1 MSLPSSSTSGTIV
14 IDRVEC
20 SSGSGS
26 DGTNGHGFV
35 LHRNGNGHRKRTRLR
50 KRSRMLYNGRVVPKG
65 VLEEDKREEE
75 ETVDEDDDD
84 EEVDKEKGRTPSLPK
99 SKPQSKPLRIRTD
112 EGAAP
117 RRPSLLHTPTSPTS
131 QAWYEFDLAVVVAL
145 VSPIGNL
152 LTGGDHIK
160 NLLLVSLLIF
170 YLHQIIEGASRF
182 YFLCEKY
189 L

>member
-26 DGTNGHGFV
+26 DGAHGDRSA
-35 LHRNGNGHRKRTRLR
+35 LHRNGTGHRKGLRLR
-50 KRSRMLYNGRVVPKG
+50 KRSRMLSNGRVVPKG
-65 VLEEDKREEE
+65 VLEEDEGEEE
-75 ETVDEDDDD
+75 ETVDEDED
-84 EEVDKEKGRTPSLPK
+84 ERTPPPPK
-99 SKPQSKPLRIRTD
+99 SKPQSKPPRIRTD
-112 EGAAP
+112 DEAAP
-117 RRPSLLHTPTSPTS
+117 RRPSLLHTPTSPTYR
-131 QAWYEFDLAVVVAL
+131 AWYEFDLAVVVAL
-145 VSPIGNL
+145 VSPIGNW

-170 YLHQIIEGASRF
+170 YLHQIVEGGSP
-182 YFLCEKY
+182 FLFLYERC